1 MKPSDSA
8 IILRRKSKNQL
19 SIEACEKIVS
29 AYPNIERYS
38 HQDIIDRF
46 LEMPRF
52 ETLMHQE
59 CNQFVRLSNSIL
71 VML

>member
-19 SIEACEKIVS
+19 SPEACEAIVRVCL
-29 AYPNIERYS
+29 NIERYS
-38 HQDIIDRF
+38 HQDIVDTW
-46 LEMPRF
+46 LEIPRF
-52 ETLMHQE
+52 TMLMHQE